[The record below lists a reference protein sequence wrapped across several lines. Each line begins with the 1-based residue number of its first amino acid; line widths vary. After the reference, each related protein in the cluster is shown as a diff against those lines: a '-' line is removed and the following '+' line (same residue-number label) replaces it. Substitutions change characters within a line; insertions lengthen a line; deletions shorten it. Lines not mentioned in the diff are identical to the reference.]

1 MIITTKH
8 TASGRLIVSIDGMRA
23 SIDKI
28 ADFAIRQYR
37 LRPFELIELVNEQ
50 GVTISYTKHMHA
62 CLDTYSVYYDAQELK
77 AAIRQHA
84 ERR

>member
-1 MIITTKH
+1 MTITTKH

-28 ADFAIRQYR
+28 ADFAIRKYR
-37 LRPFELIELVNEQ
+37 MAPYEAIDITNERGQ
-50 GVTISYTKHMHA
+50 TIRHTKHIHA
-62 CLDTYSVYYDAQELK
+62 CLDTFSVYYDAQELK
-77 AAIRQHA
+77 AAIRRHA